1 VVVVVLL
8 RGMGKFVP
16 RAKEGKGRAWGVSL
30 ALGRKRGR
38 QARCV
43 CVLACLR
50 QKEAHEGGHEEEAD
64 EGVVMVLL
72 WWCGGGKRGFMK
84 KREMLT
90 YTYIHTY
97 TPTTGRQRRRR

>member
-1 VVVVVLL
+1 MAVVVLL

-16 RAKEGKGRAWGVSL
+16 RAKEGRAERGWGVLL

-50 QKEAHEGGHEEEAD
+50 QKEGHEGGHEEEEA
-64 EGVVMVLL
+64 EGSVMVPL
-72 WWCGGGKRGFMK
+72 WWCGGGKRGFM
-84 KREMLT
+84 MD
-90 YTYIHTY
+90 
-97 TPTTGRQRRRR
+97 